1 MSRKIGVMLS
11 YVFMIFEVLSTLLLT
26 PFIIR
31 TLGQAEYGVYKLA
44 ASINAYLMLLDLG
57 VGNAIIRYISK
68 FRATKDKE
76 SERKFL
82 GVATV
87 YYAVIAIIAIVSGI
101 ILIKIFPNVF
111 AKGLSASEIH
121 LGQRLLA
128 ITMLNSAFTL
138 GTAAYNNA
146 IMAYEKYGISKGF
159 SILQI
164 VFRMLLTVIA
174 LKSGM
179 GSVGIVTVN
188 LLATVL
194 CRGIFVIYVLCCL
207 KLRPKFRGIEFS
219 FVKDIVA
226 YSSFIFLQMI
236 ATQINAT
243 ADQVLLG
250 ALVPSSSTMI
260 AVYGV
265 GAQIVQYFQSIGN
278 SFTGVLMP
286 GVVRLVESKSSEKT
300 MCDEMIRIG
309 RIIFMVLGLIWSCFL
324 LYGKEFVNLWAG
336 VENIDAF
343 YVTIILMTIYLI
355 YLTEA
360 IGTQILWAK
369 NEHKEQSILKIGV
382 VLVNVVFT
390 VILIRWN
397 PLIGATIGTFIS
409 IFLGDVVV
417 MNFVFKKKIG
427 ISLKQYYHGL
437 FSGIWLC
444 LGLVLLS
451 GCLLMHIPLMG
462 WVGFAIKVILSCIVY
477 AVSMWLCGMNSY
489 EKNLVL
495 SLFKVKNK
503 FKTGEQ

>member
-1 MSRKIGVMLS
+1 M
-11 YVFMIFEVLSTLLLT
+11 
-26 PFIIR
+26 
-31 TLGQAEYGVYKLA
+31 
-44 ASINAYLMLLDLG
+44 
-57 VGNAIIRYISK
+57 
-68 FRATKDKE
+68 
-76 SERKFL
+76 
-82 GVATV
+82 
-87 YYAVIAIIAIVSGI
+87 
-101 ILIKIFPNVF
+101 
-111 AKGLSASEIH
+111 
-121 LGQRLLA
+121 
-128 ITMLNSAFTL
+128 
-138 GTAAYNNA
+138 
-146 IMAYEKYGISKGF
+146 
-159 SILQI
+159 QI